1 MLLINGKSGF
11 FFQRSPYY
19 CALGL
24 TVRQILVTINKSI
37 RHLYTCTFTR
47 RLTVSSMNRIRH
59 CLLGKTLKKTPTF
72 YTSYYISNELVLYWV
87 VQIYID
93 KNSTYLQ
100 CSTISIWNIQSP
112 IFPSPINYMYLHR
125 IPNSKQVTWSPSDAM
140 FFTSPVFFCLES
152 FHGNKTRSEGIAS
165 GDLCDENIVFYVDF
179 SLALKKRLTTKSDVV
194 FLLNLNLN
202 WRNMNFK
209 SAGTC
214 MLILEMIFL
223 G

>member
-1 MLLINGKSGF
+1 MSLKYPHDKTPLKSPWSFQKHPVNKTNKPFILWKCFLLFNYYSFCYPVTIHSSRYIMPLINGKSGF
-11 FFQRSPYY
+11 FFQRSPYN
-19 CALGL
+19 CALGF

-100 CSTISIWNIQSP
+100 CSTTAI
-112 IFPSPINYMYLHR
+112 
-125 IPNSKQVTWSPSDAM
+125 
-140 FFTSPVFFCLES
+140 
-152 FHGNKTRSEGIAS
+152 
-165 GDLCDENIVFYVDF
+165 
-179 SLALKKRLTTKSDVV
+179 
-194 FLLNLNLN
+194 
-202 WRNMNFK
+202 
-209 SAGTC
+209 
-214 MLILEMIFL
+214 
-223 G
+223 